1 MQYNIKNKLYILTN
15 ILIIIYGVSLFIDWK
30 VSRAIAEILI
40 ILWIITGDYKE
51 KFRKIINNKITIS
64 FLLFLLLFITGLL
77 WTEDMRAGY
86 HIIKYPM
93 LYLTVPVIISMY
105 RKEYIKWYKNVL
117 IGTLV
122 FTGLLTLLIQIG
134 MLDIIYNPDE
144 APFINRVYLGIMLV
158 FAYGY
163 FISFINLKL
172 NINNIILYILSSL
185 MVYSI
190 IISGSRMALINI
202 VIITI
207 FVILYKNKFTIKTLF
222 MSILLLISMVYISY
236 TYSNTVNHKV
246 KQTINS
252 INKFD
257 FQEQI
262 INKNHNLRT
271 SLNCRFE
278 FWYYA
283 YKIGNKHPIL
293 GAGTGDGILELERL
307 IGEEESNLLFR
318 RCLGNGSGQFNPHNL
333 FMFMYMQFGI
343 VGLFLLF
350 YMLYIH
356 LSIAI
361 KSKYLPFMI
370 LVIVTI
376 TSMFSLSLLFTSMYF
391 IPFYAFSMITMYL
404 VSEEN
409 KKINK

>member
-15 ILIIIYGVSLFIDWK
+15 ILIVVYGVSLFIDWK
-30 VSRAIAEILI
+30 VSRAIIEILL

-51 KFRKIINNKITIS
+51 KIQKIINNKITIS
-64 FLLFLLLFITGLL
+64 FLLFLLLFLVGLL
-77 WTEDMRAGY
+77 WTEDMRAGL

-93 LYLTVPVIISMY
+93 LYLIVPIIISMY
-105 RKEYIKWYKNVL
+105 RKEYIKWYKYAL

-122 FTGLLTLLIQIG
+122 FTGILTLLIQIG
-134 MLDIIYNPDE
+134 ILDMGYNPDE

-163 FISFINLKL
+163 FISEITFKL
-172 NINNIILYILSSL
+172 NMKNIFLFLFSL
-185 MVYSI
+185 LMIYSV
-190 IISGSRMALINI
+190 IISASRMALINI
-202 VIITI
+202 VIVSLLIV
-207 FVILYKNKFTIKTLF
+207 FYKYKFTIKIVFLTIIL
-222 MSILLLISMVYISY
+222 SIIISFLTYS
-236 TYSNTVNHKV
+236 YSNTVQHVV

-262 INKNHNLRT
+262 INKKHELRT

-283 YKIGNKHPIL
+283 YEIGNKYPIL
-293 GAGTGDGILELERL
+293 GAGTGDGILELEKL
-307 IGEEESNLLFR
+307 IGKEESNLLFKE
-318 RCLGNGSGQFNPHNL
+318 CNGSGSGQFNPHNL
-333 FMFMYMQFGI
+333 FIFMYMQFGL
-343 VGLFLLF
+343 VGLLLLF
-350 YMLYIH
+350 YMLYIQ
-356 LSIAI
+356 LSVAI
-361 KSKYLPFMI
+361 KSKYLPFII
-370 LVIVTI
+370 LVVVTI

-404 VSEEN
+404 VSQE
-409 KKINK
+409 KKLND